1 MSRAVRNVGNKVLTR
16 TLRIAQQTVYRL
28 DDNFDQVDILP
39 LVEAPDIVGIG
50 HTPLM
55 EYEVDGA
62 RVILHIE
69 PVAHVL
75 ALAVNGQRTTVAD
88 VVYEE
93 RDQLLGELVGP
104 VVVRAVGHDRRHAVR
119 VVERTHKV
127 IRRGLRCRIGRMGII
142 LRILVEE
149 VAAVGKVMLARR
161 GRCRERRLDALGI
174 GQFQSPVDLIRRDVV
189 EELAVPRS
197 VPILARRL
205 QQRQRTQHVRARK
218 GEGILDRAVNVA
230 LGRKVDNAVDRVLAH
245 DLPHA
250 VEITDVGPFEDV
262 VRTILHILQI
272 GQIARVCQLVEVDDT
287 VIGILVYEEAHD
299 MAPDKA
305 RTARDQY
312 IAFHCCS
319 AFFNLPIQYSIDSRQ
334 WGISRPKV
342 CLILLLSRTE

>member
-1 MSRAVRNVGNKVLTR
+1 
-16 TLRIAQQTVYRL
+16 
-28 DDNFDQVDILP
+28 
-39 LVEAPDIVGIG
+39 
-50 HTPLM
+50 M
-55 EYEVDGA
+55 EYEVDGP

-75 ALAVNGQRTTVAD
+75 ALAVNGQRTAVTD
-88 VVYEE
+88 IVYKE

-104 VVVRAVGHDRRHAVR
+104 VVVRAVGHDRWHAVG
-119 VVERTHKV
+119 VVERPHEV
-127 IRRGLRCRIGRMGII
+127 IRRRLRCRIGRMGII

-161 GRCRERRLDALGI
+161 GRCRERRLDTFGI
-174 GQFQSPVDLIRRDVV
+174 RQLQSSVNLIRRDVV
-189 EELAVPRS
+189 EELAVPRP

-218 GEGILDRAVNVA
+218 GEGILDRTVNVA

-245 DLPHA
+245 DLPNA
-250 VEITDVGPFEDV
+250 VEVTDVGPLEDI
-262 VRTILHILQI
+262 VRTILHILEVS
-272 GQIARVCQLVEVDDT
+272 QIARVCQLVEVNDT

-299 MAPDKA
+299 VAPDKA

-312 IAFHCCS
+312 VAFHCCS